1 MVVMPRIMMVAQN
14 QDRIKSFSELL
25 ANAKLNFV
33 VSEKASKLLDNSEL
47 KFIDLLLVDFSN
59 VQNGDYDL
67 ALFKEIKE
75 SKRLSILA
83 IVSADSIR
91 QIETVSGID
100 DFVAEPVNPSEL
112 MVRIN
117 RALKRVNRFAS
128 KEVINCGVL
137 VIDTAKCE
145 VYLDERLLSLTF
157 KEYELLKFLASN
169 KGRVFSRDDLL
180 NEVWGYEYYGGD
192 RTVDVHVTRLRHK
205 IESAGY
211 SFIETVRNIGYK
223 FKEENK
229 ICMSPL

>member
-192 RTVDVHVTRLRHK
+192 RTVDVHVTRLRNK